1 MIDFLNMIK
10 TTGMKKK
17 IKFELILVVTF
28 LIMTLLTL
36 LVC

>member
-28 LIMTLLTL
+28 LTMTLLTL